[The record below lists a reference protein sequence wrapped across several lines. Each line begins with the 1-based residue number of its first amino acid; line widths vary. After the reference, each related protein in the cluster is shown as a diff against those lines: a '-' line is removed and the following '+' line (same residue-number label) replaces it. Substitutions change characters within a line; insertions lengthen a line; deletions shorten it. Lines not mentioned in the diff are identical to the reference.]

1 MKGKQSTL
9 SESVPPESDIA
20 PQFSHILLRDDW
32 TCQQCGYKADPDEPM
47 ESVLTN
53 EDGDPK
59 NPENY
64 DTLCED
70 CARNERHGFSARKQ
84 QRQQAINTENRLPNE
99 QPDSYIL
106 LIIPSFFI
114 FCLALVVLAAPY
126 LVLSGQI
133 VVTGPINAIKM
144 YAFSLLV
151 VPTVAL
157 VLLYLLVVAAS
168 HIEPG
173 AFVFTRFRYHVGG
186 WIYYRLYLE
195 IIKPRFNRLYFEELR
210 PWVYE
215 LYSDE
220 IKPRLLP

>member
-1 MKGKQSTL
+1 MTDDRTAS
-9 SESVPPESDIA
+9 SEGTPPESDIA

-32 TCQQCGYKADPDEPM
+32 TCQQCGYKAAPDEPM

-84 QRQQAINTENRLPNE
+84 QRQQAINTENRLPSE

-106 LIIPSFFI
+106 LIPFI
-114 FCLALVVLAAPY
+114 AGMFCLAVGSIGSPY
-126 LVLSGQI
+126 LILTGQI
-133 VVTGPINAIKM
+133 VAGGGLHAVKM
-144 YAFSLLV
+144 YAFFLV
-151 VPTVAL
+151 VVPAVSLT
-157 VLLYLLVVAAS
+157 LLYLLVVAAS

-173 AFVFTRFRYHVGG
+173 KFIFTRFRYHVGG
-186 WIYYRLYLE
+186 WIYYHLYLE
-195 IIKPRFNRLYFEELR
+195 VIKPRLYELYFEELR
-210 PWVYE
+210 PWVYR

>member
-84 QRQQAINTENRLPNE
+84 QRQQAINDENRLPSE

-106 LIIPSFFI
+106 LIPFI
-114 FCLALVVLAAPY
+114 AGMFAMGITAVAMPYYALFGPM
-126 LVLSGQI
+126 I
-133 VVTGPINAIKM
+133 VSGPIHAIKM
-144 YAFSLLV
+144 YAFTLV
-151 VPTVAL
+151 IMPAVAL
-157 VLLYLLVVAAS
+157 TLLYLLIVAAS

-173 AFVFTRFRYHVGG
+173 KFIFTRFRYHVGG
-186 WIYYRLYLE
+186 WIYYHLYLE
-195 IIKPRFNRLYFEELR
+195 VIKPRLYELYFEELR
-210 PWVYE
+210 PWVYR

>member
-9 SESVPPESDIA
+9 SEGKPPESDIA

-84 QRQQAINTENRLPNE
+84 QRQQAINDENRLPSEQNE
-99 QPDSYIL
+99 SYIL
-106 LIIPSFFI
+106 LIIPSFFV
-114 FCLALVVLAAPY
+114 FALGSFAVISPY
-126 LVLSGQI
+126 LVLSGQL
-133 VVTGPINAIKM
+133 VVPEQTNPISM
-144 YAFSLLV
+144 YAFMMFV
-151 VPTVAL
+151 VPVVAL
-157 VLLYLLVVAAS
+157 TLLYFVTVAAS

-195 IIKPRFNRLYFEELR
+195 IIKPRFNRL
-210 PWVYE
+210 
-215 LYSDE
+215 
-220 IKPRLLP
+220 

>member
-1 MKGKQSTL
+1 MTDDRTAPSEGK
-9 SESVPPESDIA
+9 PPESDIA
-20 PQFSHILLRDDW
+20 PQFSHILYRDDW
-32 TCQQCGYKADPDEPM
+32 TCQQCGYKANPDEPM

-84 QRQQAINTENRLPNE
+84 QRQQAINDENRLPSE

-106 LIIPSFFI
+106 LIPFLFFMSMPAFAIITTPYFILTGQLPVGGMLNAVI
-114 FCLALVVLAAPY
+114 FL
-126 LVLSGQI
+126 I
-133 VVTGPINAIKM
+133 
-144 YAFSLLV
+144 V
-151 VPTVAL
+151 VPTVSAII
-157 VLLYLLVVAAS
+157 LYGLIVAAS

-173 AFVFTRFRYHVGG
+173 AFIFTRFRYHVGG

-195 IIKPRFNRLYFEELR
+195 VIKPRLYELYFEELR
-210 PWVYE
+210 PWVYR